1 MSCEK
6 LIEESFVD
14 YWCGELEVAQ
24 ADALEEHLFECPGG
38 ALRAEK
44 LAASASAVREARRV
58 GGVPAV
64 GLTRSALEQ
73 LSADAIPVRH
83 YRIDNGETVPCQAT
97 ADHFSVVHMHLAG
110 PVDKR
115 RVDLGIQSSAG
126 FSIDYENVPI
136 NQLDGEVT
144 LAWPGAMVRA
154 QPTSVLTLKL
164 TEVDGGDRRV
174 LGEYKLSHAATE
186 HSEIG

>member
-6 LIEESFVD
+6 LREEAFVD
-14 YWCGELEVAQ
+14 YWCGELEVAE
-24 ADALEEHLFECPGG
+24 ADALEEHLFECPGC

-44 LAASASAVREARRV
+44 LAASASAVRDAMRV

-64 GLTRSALEQ
+64 ALTRSALEQ
-73 LSADAIPVRH
+73 LSADAVPVRH
-83 YRIDNGETVPCQAT
+83 YRIGNGETVPCQAT
-97 ADHFSVVHMHLAG
+97 ADHFSVVHLRLDR

-115 RVDLGIQSSAG
+115 RMDVGIQSSAG
-126 FSIDYENVPI
+126 FSMQYENVPI
-136 NQLDGEVT
+136 NQPDGEVT

-154 QPTSVLTLKL
+154 QPTSVLTLTL

-174 LGEYKLSHAATE
+174 LGQYKLSHTATE
-186 HSEIG
+186 LSEIG